1 MRQQAIFKRI
11 LIQLKRDKRTL
22 ALIFIAPL
30 ALLTMMYFL
39 FQQASDTTATVGY
52 NASVTTKVVKTLKAD
67 KHVTFIEYHDK
78 KTATQHIKQ
87 ADLTGFLT
95 QSGQRLTMT
104 YQNADQS
111 KTAVVKKNLQVGLG
125 KLQATGL
132 ATALQQQSKAFAKL
146 TATLPPNMQQGR
158 RQAKP
163 AKPTQYASQAKY
175 VYSSG
180 SATFFTTMLP
190 VLMGFVVF
198 FFVFLISGMSLLGE
212 RSSGTLERVLATPVK
227 RWEVIAGYTQGYGLF
242 AVVQTLLV
250 VLYVIYVLR
259 IEVLGSVLLVGL
271 IDILIALVA
280 LSIGLFVSTFAASEF
295 QMVQFIPILI
305 IPQVFFAGIV
315 PVENMAGWL
324 QVIAHIMPLY
334 YGANGL
340 SAVIAKGAGLGQVWL
355 DVIVLLGFFSI
366 FTILNINGLK
376 RYRKI

>member
-1 MRQQAIFKRI
+1 MRQQAIFRRI

-52 NASVTTKVVKTLKAD
+52 NTSVAPKVLQTLKQD
-67 KHVTFIEYHDK
+67 KHVTFIAYHDQK
-78 KTATQHIKQ
+78 SATQHIKQ

-95 QSGQRLTMT
+95 QTGQRITMT

-125 KLQATGL
+125 KLQATNL
-132 ATALQQQSKAFAKL
+132 VTALQQQSKELAKL
-146 TATLPPNMQQGR
+146 TATLPPNMQQGSA
-158 RQAKP
+158 QAKP
-163 AKPTQYASQAKY
+163 AKPAQYAGQAKY

-180 SATFFTTMLP
+180 NATFFTTMLP

-250 VLYVIYVLR
+250 VLYVIYGLR

-340 SAVIAKGAGLGQVWL
+340 SAVIAKGAGIGQVWL
-355 DVIVLLGFFSI
+355 DVVVLLGFFSI